1 MESPI
6 QREFHGVVI
15 AVERWDAG
23 NAARIGERA
32 RRRQSGRAI
41 VQRQHLIVGRSA
53 HAVRTDVG
61 ECKRN
66 RVGIDARQID
76 LGPAVARV
84 LVDVGRARRQIRRDF
99 LLEMRRRFL
108 TVRVLKIAIH
118 LHEPG
123 PPDRRDQSAELLRAV
138 QDLVVILIVELIAV
152 RRLTDRVFERRD
164 IGAGVE
170 VEPSEESL
178 PHRLPGAREIPR
190 ETEPRTK
197 RLEIGHCRFTRGYR
211 LKIRRLLRR
220 ETLLGPPELVAI
232 ESQAGVDRDAPR
244 DAPAVL
250 DVHAGR
256 HRVIDPLVRRV
267 VDVDF
272 GRRVPPVAIIDVA
285 RLEPQEI
292 ASFAIHLRAD
302 LEIVASGE
310 SIDEVRER
318 AGELRL
324 QRSAV
329 MVVVRRAGLLAGVE
343 IDPSDRHP
351 FNRGRFGLS
360 RIEREVVAPVRRL
373 QIEEGAAAQCA
384 RPLDF
389 LRSILRVL
397 PVRRRDRA
405 EVRPDG

>member
-1 MESPI
+1 
-6 QREFHGVVI
+6 
-15 AVERWDAG
+15 
-23 NAARIGERA
+23 
-32 RRRQSGRAI
+32 
-41 VQRQHLIVGRSA
+41 
-53 HAVRTDVG
+53 
-61 ECKRN
+61 
-66 RVGIDARQID
+66 
-76 LGPAVARV
+76 
-84 LVDVGRARRQIRRDF
+84 
-99 LLEMRRRFL
+99 MRRRFL

-178 PHRLPGAREIPR
+178 PHRLAIADHVPR
-190 ETEPRTK
+190 ESEAWARRLQIDDSRFGRRH
-197 RLEIGHCRFTRGYR
+197 RLEV
-211 LKIRRLLRR
+211 RRLLGR
-220 ETLLGPPELVAI
+220 EAVLGPTDLVAI
-232 ESQAGVDRDAPR
+232 EPNAGVDCEATCDAP
-244 DAPAVL
+244 PILSVEI
-250 DVHAGR
+250 GR
-256 HRVIDPLVRRV
+256 RRIVGARVRRV

-272 GRRVPPVAIIDVA
+272 ARHRPAIAIVDVA

-292 ASFAIHLRAD
+292 ASYAIHLRAD

-397 PVRRRDRA
+397 PVRRRDRN
-405 EVRPDG
+405 RQR